1 MSMVKRL
8 SASAAQPG
16 AGREEA
22 LKNINDVVRMIVEE
36 VIEDGQSLPDSP
48 HDSVEVEEFPR
59 NNPALRSLFWI
70 RAIEYRGLRS
80 LTARDIAAL
89 TQGGFCFVRQKGFP
103 PALSPSRWPP
113 RYCGTA
119 RRRRHVRHQTLKSMI
134 ERQAGWTQDDL
145 NRLGILKK

>member
-48 HDSVEVEEFPR
+48 HDSVEVEEVSQEQPR
-59 NNPALRSLFWI
+59 
-70 RAIEYRGLRS
+70 
-80 LTARDIAAL
+80 IAVTVL
-89 TQGGFCFVRQKGFP
+89 DQG
-103 PALSPSRWPP
+103 
-113 RYCGTA
+113 
-119 RRRRHVRHQTLKSMI
+119 H
-134 ERQAGWTQDDL
+134 
-145 NRLGILKK
+145 